1 MLPQHA
7 AVESAAPAQTPLT
20 FLPGNLPESEAA
32 EARWPK
38 VVGIV
43 SIILGIL
50 GLFQHAFGLLGTLA
64 MGAIMGSEMGRA
76 AIAEEPGAAVAFESV
91 GEFIPY
97 LTLVEVARLGLG
109 ALLIAGGAMLVMR
122 KSASSSVML
131 LWVSLETVAVIG
143 VTIIQ
148 YESQQAQVQVMQRTG
163 GGVPAG
169 FDQIAGGIGM
179 LGAVIGLALG
189 LLFPLIVALYMLL
202 PKNAALIASWRGG
215 HTLRHEV

>member
-7 AVESAAPAQTPLT
+7 AVESAATAQTPLT
-20 FLPGNLPESEAA
+20 FLPGNLPEA
-32 EARWPK
+32 EAPEAKWPK
-38 VVGIV
+38 VLGII

-64 MGAIMGSEMGRA
+64 MGAIMGSEMGQQ
-76 AIAEEPGAAVAFESV
+76 AIAQEPGAALAFDSV
-91 GEFIPY
+91 REFIPY
-97 LTLVEVARLGLG
+97 LTFVEAARLGLG

-122 KSASSSVML
+122 KAVSSSVLL

-148 YESQQAQVQVMQRTG
+148 YQSQQAQMQVMQQTG

-169 FDQIAGGIGM
+169 FDQIAGGIEVM
-179 LGAVIGLALG
+179 GAVIGLALG
-189 LLFPLIVALYMLL
+189 LAFPLIVALYMLL
-202 PKNAALIASWRGG
+202 PKNAALIATWRGG
-215 HTLRHEV
+215 HTLTHEV